1 MGLFN
6 FLTQEIAIDLGT
18 ANTLIIHNDQ
28 VVLDEPSIVA
38 VNRTTNKIVAVGKQ
52 AMMMHEKTHEDLKTI
67 RPLKD
72 GVIAD
77 FNAAEGMLREMI
89 KLVHPKKKPLFP
101 PSWRMVICIPSSIT
115 EVEKRAV
122 RDSAE
127 QAGAKEVYMIH
138 EPMAAALGIGIDV
151 EEPTGNMIIDI
162 GGGTTGISVIAL
174 AGIVCDQ
181 SIRIA
186 GYEFTADIMEAM
198 RRYHSLM
205 IGERTAEQIKIHVGS
220 ALKELETP
228 PEDIAVNGRDL
239 VTGIPKQIMVSY
251 QEVAEALDKSIFKIE
266 EAILKA
272 LESTPPE
279 LAADIY
285 RRGLYLT
292 GGGALLRG
300 LDKRIA
306 QKIKLPVHVAEDPLR
321 AVVRGTGMA
330 LKNIARMPFLMK

>member
-6 FLTQEIAIDLGT
+6 WFTQEIAMDLGT
-18 ANTLIIHNDQ
+18 ANTLIIHNEE
-28 VVLDEPSIVA
+28 VVVNEPSIVA
-38 VNRTTNKIVAVGKQ
+38 LDRNNLKTVLAVGKR
-52 AMMMHEKTHEDLKTI
+52 ALMMHEKTHESIKTI

-89 KLVHPKKKPLFP
+89 KLVYPKKPMFP

-186 GYEFTADIMEAM
+186 GDEFTGDIMEAM

-220 ALKELETP
+220 ALKELDNP
-228 PEDIAVNGRDL
+228 PDDIAVNGRDL
-239 VTGIPKQIMVSY
+239 VTGIPKQIMVTY

-300 LDKRIA
+300 LDKRLS
-306 QKIKLPVHVAEDPLR
+306 QKIKLPVHVADDPLKS
-321 AVVRGTGMA
+321 VVRGTGIS
-330 LKNIARMPFLMK
+330 LKNYDRYPFVMR

>member
-6 FLTQEIAIDLGT
+6 WFTQEIAIDLGT
-18 ANTLIIHNDQ
+18 ANTLIIHNDK
-28 VVLDEPSIVA
+28 VVVDEPSIVA
-38 VNRTTNKIVAVGKQ
+38 FDRTTNKVIAIGRQ
-52 AMMMHEKTHEDLKTI
+52 AMQMEGKTHDNIRTV

-77 FNAAEGMLREMI
+77 FNAAEHMIRGMI
-89 KLVHPKKKPLFP
+89 KMINNGKGWFFP
-101 PSWRMVICIPSSIT
+101 SLRMVICIPSGIT

-127 QAGAKEVYMIH
+127 IAGAKEVYLIH
-138 EPMAAALGIGIDV
+138 EPMAAAVGIGIDV
-151 EEPTGNMIIDI
+151 EEPVGNMIIDI
-162 GGGTTGISVIAL
+162 GGGTTGITVIAL

-186 GYEFTADIMEAM
+186 GDEFTADIMEAL
-198 RRYHSLM
+198 RRYHSLL
-205 IGERTAEQIKIHVGS
+205 IGERTAEQIKIQIG
-220 ALKELETP
+220 AAMKDIDNP
-228 PEDIAVNGRDL
+228 PDDLPVNGRDL

-251 QEVAEALDKSIFKIE
+251 QEIAEALDKSIFKME

-272 LESTPPE
+272 LEQTPPE

-292 GGGALLRG
+292 GGGALLKG
-300 LDKRIA
+300 LDKRLS
-306 QKIKLPVHVAEDPLR
+306 QKIKLPVHVADDPLKS
-321 AVVRGTGMA
+321 VVRGTGLA
-330 LKNIARMPFLMK
+330 LKNYDRYPFVMR

>member
-6 FLTQEIAIDLGT
+6 WFTQEIAIDLGT
-18 ANTLIIHNDQ
+18 ANTLIIHNDE
-28 VVLDEPSIVA
+28 VVVNEPSIVA
-38 VNRTTNKIVAVGKQ
+38 LNRNNPKEVLAVGKR
-52 AMMMHEKTHEDLKTI
+52 ALMMHEKTHESIRTV

-77 FNAAEGMLREMI
+77 FNAAELMLREMI
-89 KLVHPKKKPLFP
+89 KMVYPKKPLFP
-101 PSWRMVICIPSSIT
+101 PSWRMMICIPSSIT

-127 QAGAKEVYMIH
+127 QAGAKEVYLIH

-151 EEPTGNMIIDI
+151 EEPVGNMIIDI
-162 GGGTTGISVIAL
+162 GGGTTGITVIAL

-186 GYEFTADIMEAM
+186 GDEFTADIMEAL
-198 RRYHSLM
+198 RRYHSLL
-205 IGERTAEQIKIHVGS
+205 IGERTAEQIKIQIG
-220 ALKELETP
+220 AAMKDL
-228 PEDIAVNGRDL
+228 DGRDL

-251 QEVAEALDKSIFKIE
+251 QEIAEALDKSIFKME

-272 LESTPPE
+272 LEQTPPE

-292 GGGALLRG
+292 GGGALLKG
-300 LDKRIA
+300 LDKRLS
-306 QKIKLPVHVAEDPLR
+306 QKIKLPVHVADDPLKS
-321 AVVRGTGMA
+321 VVRGTGLA
-330 LKNIARMPFLMK
+330 LKNYDRYPFVMR

>member
-1 MGLFN
+1 MGFFN
-6 FLTQEIAIDLGT
+6 FLTQDIAIDLGT

-28 VVLDEPSIVA
+28 VVVDEPSIVA
-38 VNRTTNKIVAVGKQ
+38 IERASGKIVAVGKK
-52 AMMMHEKTHEDLKTI
+52 AMMMHEKTHEYLRTI

-77 FNAAEGMLREMI
+77 FNAAEGMLRELI
-89 KLVHPKKKPLFP
+89 KMVYPKKPLFA

-122 RDSAE
+122 KDSAE
-127 QAGAKEVYMIH
+127 QAGAKEVHLIH

-151 EEPTGNMIIDI
+151 EEPVGNMIIDI

-181 SIRIA
+181 SIRVA
-186 GYEFTADIMEAM
+186 GDEFTADIMEAL
-198 RRYHSLM
+198 RRYHSLL
-205 IGERTAEQIKIHVGS
+205 IGERTAEQIKIQIGS
-220 ALKELETP
+220 ALKELDSP

-251 QEVAEALDKSIFKIE
+251 QEIAEALDKSIFKIE

-272 LESTPPE
+272 LETTPPE
-279 LAADIY
+279 LASDIY

-300 LDKRIA
+300 LDKRLS
-306 QKIKLPVHVAEDPLR
+306 QKIKLPVHVADDPLR
-321 AVVRGTGMA
+321 AVVRGTGIA
-330 LKNIARMPFLMK
+330 LKHIGKYPFLMQ

>member
-1 MGLFN
+1 MASTN
-6 FLTQEIAIDLGT
+6 FFTQDIAIDLGT

-28 VVLDEPSIVA
+28 VVVDEPSIVA
-38 VNRTTNKIVAVGKQ
+38 VDRTTNKIIAVGKR
-52 AMMMHEKTHEDLKTI
+52 AMMMDGKVHENLKTI

-77 FNAAEGMLREMI
+77 FNAAEGMIREMI
-89 KLVHPKKKPLFP
+89 KLIYPKKPLFA

-151 EEPTGNMIIDI
+151 EEPTGNMVIDI
-162 GGGTTGISVIAL
+162 GGGTTGISIISL
-174 AGIVCDQ
+174 SGIVCDE

-186 GYEFTADIMEAM
+186 GDEFTADIIEAM
-198 RRYHSLM
+198 RRYHSLL
-205 IGERTAEQIKIHVGS
+205 IGDRTAEQIKIQVGS
-220 ALKELETP
+220 ALKELDNP
-228 PEDIAVNGRDL
+228 PDDVAVNGRDL

-251 QEVAEALDKSIFKIE
+251 QEVADALDKSIFKIE
-266 EAILKA
+266 EAVLKA
-272 LESTPPE
+272 LEKTPPE
-279 LAADIY
+279 LAADIF

-300 LDKRIA
+300 LDKRISH
-306 QKIKLPVHVAEDPLR
+306 KIKLPVHVADDPLR
-321 AVVRGTGMA
+321 SVVRGTGMA
-330 LKNIARMPFLMK
+330 LKHVHKYPFLMQ